1 MQKDAPSQE
10 PPSAAG
16 LPAAG
21 AGPAGSRRMAAIG
34 LLVLAVSLFSG
45 LDTVAKVLVTR
56 LHIPVTEVVWV
67 RFLGQTFYMVLIFG
81 IVGVPKLLATKQ
93 LPLQLA
99 RSGLM
104 IATTACNFI
113 ALETLR
119 LDQTITITFL
129 APLVVAAL
137 AGPLLGEWVGWHR
150 ACAIAVG
157 FVGILVAVH
166 PGSAPLSAAI
176 FISFAGMLAYAL
188 FMLLTRHLSTRDP
201 PFVTLFYSMIAGTLL
216 GCPLALHD
224 WVTPADAR
232 TWLMLASLGALGG
245 AGHMLFIFAYTFAPA
260 SAVSPF
266 IYVQLLTMIASGYL
280 VFGDL
285 PDAWTLSG
293 AAIVIASGIY
303 LVHRERVVGKV

>member
-1 MQKDAPSQE
+1 MQKEFSPPEPPLATRAHDAP
-10 PPSAAG
+10 P
-16 LPAAG
+16 
-21 AGPAGSRRMAAIG
+21 GSRRMAAIG
-34 LLVLAVSLFSG
+34 LLVLAVALFSA
-45 LDTVAKVLVTR
+45 LDTTAKLLATR
-56 LHIPVTEVVWV
+56 FHIPVTEIVWL

-81 IVGVPKLLATKQ
+81 VVGVPKLLATKQ
-93 LPLQLA
+93 LPLQFL
-99 RSGLM
+99 RSCLM

-157 FVGILVAVH
+157 FLGVLVAVH

-216 GCPLALHD
+216 SCPLALHD
-224 WVTPADAR
+224 WVTPADVR
-232 TWLMLASLGALGG
+232 TWAMLAALGALGG
-245 AGHMLFIFAYTFAPA
+245 AGHMLFIFAYKFAPA

-266 IYVQLLTMIASGYL
+266 IYTQLLTMIASGYL

-303 LVHRERVVGKV
+303 LVHRERVIGKV